1 MPIVEEE
8 EKEVITKDTSTG
20 EEKKEKIKV
29 PVTKNKVVKKSIS
42 SDVPLAVPASTP
54 IAAPASTPIAA
65 PVA

>member
-54 IAAPASTPIAA
+54 IAAP
-65 PVA
+65 VA